1 MKKILVVEDEV
12 IIGLDISQKLQ
23 SLNYHVIAAVCSPED
38 AIVQVQQQIP
48 DMVLMDINLKSEI
61 DGIKLAKD
69 IQEYGKIP
77 VIFLTS
83 YSDLITI
90 ERAVKTEPYGYIV
103 KPYTVGVL
111 ASTVQTAFKRVALEQ
126 EAEDNKQMLST
137 LIDSISN
144 AVAVVTEDIELER
157 ANSYIYKIFDIENG
171 DIESLQSVC
180 LEIFDKHVIEE
191 LRKSGAQDIL
201 HVNFKDEVK
210 HLLISVT
217 NLMWEHN
224 KRLLLNVTDLS
235 EMYKIKSALSEAES
249 RFSKVFRK
257 KMVPAVLVNCDTGMI
272 YEMNEAFMDTYEVSS
287 EGEIESHIS
296 AYIGEHVVSKIAE
309 RESADG
315 IFKLDRVIQKLPSG
329 REFHADF
336 RAKKVR
342 LDDSEYYL
350 MDVYDVTEQILM
362 ENAEKEM
369 QQKLI
374 HANKMTSLGTLVSGV
389 AHEINN
395 PNNFIMFNSSLLVE
409 FWDSI
414 YKEFTARGVDEVD
427 GMPLEEIRT
436 DIEKLMEGI
445 GNGSER
451 IKSIV
456 QDLKGFAKHETS
468 DTFEPVDLCS
478 SVTTSIRILEHQ
490 INKSTENFVVNIECE
505 EITVYAI
512 KQKLEQVLIN
522 ILMNALEALVSKTGL
537 VEVNVA
543 CNEDKCVI
551 SVIDEGVGI
560 PKENLDRVTD
570 PFFTT
575 RQGEGGTGL
584 GLSIA
589 YSIIQEHKGSIE
601 ISSEEGKGTVVRIIL
616 PVVRNEE

>member
-38 AIVQVQQQIP
+38 AVVQIRQQVP
-48 DMVLMDINLKSEI
+48 DMVLMDINLKSVI
-61 DGIKLAKD
+61 DGIELAKD

-83 YSDLITI
+83 YSDLATI

-103 KPYTVGVL
+103 KPYTIGVL

-126 EAEDNKQMLST
+126 ESDQNKQMLST

-144 AVAVVTEDIELER
+144 AVAVITDDIELER
-157 ANSYIYKIFDIENG
+157 ANSYIYKIFDVEDG
-171 DIESLQSVC
+171 DFEGLQAVC
-180 LEIFDKHVIEE
+180 SEVFDKRTISE
-191 LRKSGAQDIL
+191 LRDSGAQDII
-201 HVNFKDEVK
+201 HFNFRGEVK
-210 HLLISVT
+210 HLLLSVT
-217 NLMWEHN
+217 SLIWEHN

-235 EMYKIKSALSEAES
+235 EMYKIKTALSEAES
-249 RFSKVFRK
+249 RFSKIFRK
-257 KMVPAVLVNCDTGMI
+257 KMVPAVLVNCTTGMI
-272 YEMNEAFMDTYEVSS
+272 YEMNEAFMDTYEVPRDKDTD
-287 EGEIESHIS
+287 SHILEYLGDS
-296 AYIGEHVVSKIAE
+296 VVAKLAGKQDM
-309 RESADG
+309 DG
-315 IFKLDRVIQKLPSG
+315 IFKMDRVMQTLPSG

-336 RAKKVR
+336 RAKKVM
-342 LDDSEYYL
+342 LDGTEYYL
-350 MDVYDVTEQILM
+350 LDVYDVTEQILM

-414 YKEFTARGVDEVD
+414 YKEFTGRGITEVD
-427 GMPLEEIRT
+427 GMPLEELRS

-451 IKSIV
+451 IKNIV

-468 DTFEPVDLCS
+468 DSFEPVDLCA
-478 SVTTSIRILEHQ
+478 SVTTAIRILEHQ
-490 INKSTENFVVNIECE
+490 INKSTENFVVNICCE
-505 EITVYAI
+505 GIKVNAI

-522 ILMNALEALVSKTGL
+522 ILMNALEAIVSNTDL
-537 VEVNVA
+537 VEVSVLCQDGA
-543 CNEDKCVI
+543 CVI
-551 SVIDEGVGI
+551 NVIDEGVGI
-560 PKENLDRVTD
+560 PKDNLDRVTD

-601 ISSEEGKGTVVRIIL
+601 IHSEEGKGTVVKIVL
-616 PVVRNEE
+616 PMVGNEQ